1 MSKRLVLAVAAAAG
15 LWVGWQWAFP
25 NDEAQIAVVL
35 ERLADGMSGGAEE
48 GSVARLARASS
59 LRNEFA
65 PDAIVDAGPPLQRIT
80 GRDAI
85 VAVAARTRGSVG
97 KLAITFPDVAIA
109 VASDRQSATAVVT
122 AEARFDKPGGRG
134 VDARELDLAFS
145 RYEGRWVISAV
156 TLVRPLDRLDG
167 R

>member
-15 LWVGWQWAFP
+15 LWFGWQWAFP
-25 NDEAQIAVVL
+25 NDEAQIAAVL
-35 ERLADGMSGGAEE
+35 ERIADGVSGGADE
-48 GSVARLARASS
+48 GSMARLARASS

-65 PDAIVDAGPPLQRIT
+65 PDVIVDAGPPFQRIT

-85 VAVAARTRGSVG
+85 IAVVARTRGSVRN
-97 KLAITFPDVAIA
+97 LAITFPDMAIA

-122 AEARFDKPGGRG
+122 AEARFDEPGGQG
-134 VDARELDLAFS
+134 IDARELELAFT
-145 RYEGRWVISAV
+145 RHEGQWVISAV